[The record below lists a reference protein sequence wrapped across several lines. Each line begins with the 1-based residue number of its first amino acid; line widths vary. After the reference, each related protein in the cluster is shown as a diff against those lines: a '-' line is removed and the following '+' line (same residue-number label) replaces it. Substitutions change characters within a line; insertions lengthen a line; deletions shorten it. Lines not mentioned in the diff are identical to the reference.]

1 MSSTEDLRPDRTES
15 RRLGPPRHGRRGGE
29 TRGRRQARPSPSTA
43 ASSNAPP
50 RVWPAAGASKV
61 HKVAVFDVV
70 RRHRGLK
77 PEGRLRPQRGRVEAG
92 PSGGRRGGEDR
103 RRYRRGG
110 STMPDLPRKKVGL
123 ISCSG
128 EELPE
133 GTVTRRAVRKVLET
147 LRPDDTVTLC
157 LPLFL
162 AGGEGERAFAR
173 HYPTIAVDGCD
184 KRCAAL
190 ATEKYSAKPAAS
202 IVVTEIAKRMRLR
215 EDRHGPA
222 AERGRAA
229 AGRDG
234 RREDRGR
241 NGPAVEEKTCECR
254 AGI

>member
-1 MSSTEDLRPDRTES
+1 
-15 RRLGPPRHGRRGGE
+15 
-29 TRGRRQARPSPSTA
+29 
-43 ASSNAPP
+43 
-50 RVWPAAGASKV
+50 
-61 HKVAVFDVV
+61 
-70 RRHRGLK
+70 
-77 PEGRLRPQRGRVEAG
+77 
-92 PSGGRRGGEDR
+92 
-103 RRYRRGG
+103 
-110 STMPDLPRKKVGL
+110 MPDLPRKKVGL

-202 IVVTEIAKRMRLR
+202 IVVTDMAKRSGCKAIGTARRLNAEGLRLADAVAERIAKETDRLLKR
-215 EDRHGPA
+215 EPKGSA
-222 AERGRAA
+222 RG
-229 AGRDG
+229 AGR
-234 RREDRGR
+234 
-241 NGPAVEEKTCECR
+241 EKR
-254 AGI
+254 